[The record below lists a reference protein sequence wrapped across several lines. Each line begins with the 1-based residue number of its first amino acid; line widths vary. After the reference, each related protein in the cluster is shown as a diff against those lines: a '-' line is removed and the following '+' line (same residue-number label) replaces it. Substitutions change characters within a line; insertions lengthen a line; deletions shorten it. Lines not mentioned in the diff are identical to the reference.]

1 MQSHSVVHCV
11 QGHYLFHV
19 IAASFRLLFLRFLCA
34 VAFVVIFRVRFVCGA
49 VTFLVRFFHVFLRF
63 VCGPSP
69 FLCVFFTFI
78 LRLFV
83 SCDCAITF
91 FSRL

>member
-34 VAFVVIFRVRFVCGA
+34 VAFVVIFRVRFVCG
-49 VTFLVRFFHVFLRF
+49 
-63 VCGPSP
+63 PSP
-69 FLCVFFTFI
+69 FLCVFFTFFYV
-78 LRLFV
+78 LFV
-83 SCDCAITF
+83 GRHLFCAF
-91 FSRL
+91 FSRLFYVCL